1 MSEPVAV
8 RIGQRLRQLGLT
20 VATAESCTGGLV
32 SSLLTDVAGSS
43 DYFLGGA
50 VTYANSAKETILRV
64 DAQVLIDHG
73 AVSPEVA
80 QIMARQVRHRFG
92 ANIGVAVTGIAGPGG
107 GTPEKPVGLT
117 YMHLSAADAEWG
129 ERHVWQGDRLA
140 NKQQSAAAVL
150 ALLLRYV
157 EWRAGD
163 PRRDGTTANK
173 HDVSF
178 NEESAS
184 PDADPGLMELTPPAG
199 PSIDPN
205 EPISVELIQ
214 PGSGSP
220 VLRAFRWRGQRHL
233 VAAVGRRWQ
242 ESDRATTWQCLL
254 VQTTGRD
261 TFELRYRADTGL
273 WTVARA
279 WLQPRVA

>member
-117 YMHLSAADAEWG
+117 YMHLSAADAEAKLRAAFG
-129 ERHVWQGDRLA
+129 ADEA
-140 NKQQSAAAVL
+140 PAEAEAAA
-150 ALLLRYV
+150 
-157 EWRAGD
+157 
-163 PRRDGTTANK
+163 
-173 HDVSF
+173 
-178 NEESAS
+178 
-184 PDADPGLMELTPPAG
+184 
-199 PSIDPN
+199 
-205 EPISVELIQ
+205 
-214 PGSGSP
+214 
-220 VLRAFRWRGQRHL
+220 
-233 VAAVGRRWQ
+233 
-242 ESDRATTWQCLL
+242 
-254 VQTTGRD
+254 
-261 TFELRYRADTGL
+261 
-273 WTVARA
+273 
-279 WLQPRVA
+279 